1 MKITNELNGTAQN
14 FVMGGW
20 QRDTIKSAIASQFGL
35 QLDPRV
41 NEGQAGYFDEEL
53 FDKIYFVTGGR
64 IRDAMKYYEG
74 KDALTSWA
82 DGAVDR
88 ISNEAAQLSLSKR
101 DCRSTDSHIDSIR
114 TLFRVPGSAT
124 DKVDIIVD
132 SQYMIRC
139 LRSKIDGAEHFDA
152 YHAALLRGLKG
163 AAGVHF
169 EELLHWHLSQ
179 EECFPCITSSAR
191 AIGKGSEGV
200 HQLTATLMYWIPS
213 IPNFVNIDSAIVGSD
228 GRIWCFQF
236 TIESTHGWKQRR
248 LRTSF
253 VNHIPAIGVRLGD
266 VSIVYVVPSDVEFTA
281 PAIGGEAN
289 VVVVRIDCLSMESM
303 RTSLQNMFTSAID
316 VTVD

>member
-1 MKITNELNGTAQN
+1 
-14 FVMGGW
+14 
-20 QRDTIKSAIASQFGL
+20 
-35 QLDPRV
+35 
-41 NEGQAGYFDEEL
+41 
-53 FDKIYFVTGGR
+53 
-64 IRDAMKYYEG
+64 MKYYEAG
-74 KDALTSWA
+74 DVSTSWA

-101 DCRSTDSHIDSIR
+101 DCRSTNSHIDSIR

-139 LRSKIDGAEHFDA
+139 LRSKIDGVEYFDA

-179 EECFPCITSSAR
+179 EECFPCITSSVR
-191 AIGKGSEGV
+191 ATGKGSEGV
-200 HQLTATLMYWIPS
+200 RQLTATLMYWIPS
-213 IPNFVNIDSAIVGSD
+213 IPNFDNIDSAILGSD
-228 GRIWCFQF
+228 GHIWCFQF
-236 TIESTHGWKQRR
+236 TAEITHGWKQRR

-253 VNHIPAIGVRLGD
+253 VNQIPAMGVSLGD

-281 PAIGGEAN
+281 PTIDGEASI
-289 VVVVRIDCLSMESM
+289 VVVKIDCLSIESV
-303 RTSLQNMFTSAID
+303 RTSLQDMFTSAIH
-316 VTVD
+316 VTVSPAGGFRV